1 MTLRT
6 IQRPVYARQRET
18 ALEVQLRDPVHQPV
32 GGSMATRTIG
42 AQRLLVH
49 IGMAGNTFPAGF
61 GKNQAFVAGPAVNVC
76 VLTLQGKFRFTMVKT
91 QRIGAP
97 GHARHAGKRGLF
109 RVKILPVLRTDFPA
123 RRGMAGGA

>member
-61 GKNQAFVAGPAVNVC
+61 GKNPTTPPSGDIC
-76 VLTLQGKFRFTMVKT
+76 V
-91 QRIGAP
+91 
-97 GHARHAGKRGLF
+97 
-109 RVKILPVLRTDFPA
+109 
-123 RRGMAGGA
+123 